1 MEQLKTLD
9 VKEALDGQK
18 GMSGFAW
25 MMFIVSALL
34 MFVDGYDNTT
44 LSMCV
49 TSMAADWGVEKGDF
63 GWVMSFS
70 NIGMIIGSFIFG
82 WIGDKFGRKSAILSS
97 LILFAVCTLFCAW
110 CTNVIQITILRIIVT
125 LGVGGLTPCVVAIN
139 NDYAPAGSKMKRVT
153 TLFVGMNFGS
163 ALTGIIAAWLLP
175 TFGWQSIMYVGAL
188 LPAIFA
194 IFTVFFIPESVA
206 WMMANRKPGDT
217 EYNDKLNAR
226 IAKAIVQIRPDLKGK
241 VTANTEFTY
250 SAAAE
255 VKEKAPVTDMFRG
268 RLKFITPL
276 LWINFLICLFVA
288 FFFKSWMPTILTMK
302 GMSVADAS
310 WQTSIM
316 MFGSMAGSLTVG
328 FVLDKIGLR
337 KAAVFPL
344 CVMATAICFGM
355 VDPGAA
361 SLALIVILG
370 FFQSYSYDINP
381 AMTPLFYPV
390 KLRSTASGVN
400 MGVARIGSITA
411 PTVGGIMIATEVAV
425 PIMFDIVVLP
435 YILSAIVIFTIMTLY
450 IKYFKDKDLDEAIYG
465 KKSAEETIAES
476 VKAKAKEDLSGN
488 D

>member
-1 MEQLKTLD
+1 MEKIKTLD

-82 WIGDKFGRKSAILSS
+82 WVGDKFGRKTSILSS
-97 LILFAVCTLFCAW
+97 LVLFAICTLLCAW
-110 CTNVIQITILRIIVT
+110 CSSVIQITVLRILVT
-125 LGVGGLTPCVVAIN
+125 IGVGGLTPCVVAIN
-139 NDYAPAGSKMKRVT
+139 NDYAPAHSKMKRVT

-188 LPAIFA
+188 LPAVFA
-194 IFTVFFIPESVA
+194 VFTVFFIPESVA

-217 EYNDKLNAR
+217 KTNAR
-226 IAKAIVQIRPDLKGK
+226 IAKAITQIRPEFKGR
-241 VTANTEFTY
+241 VTAETEFTY

-255 VKEKAPVTDMFRG
+255 VKEKAPVSDMFRG

-302 GMSVADAS
+302 GMSIADAS

-337 KAAVFPL
+337 KAGIFPL

-370 FFQSYSYDINP
+370 FFQSYTYDINP

-400 MGVARIGSITA
+400 MGVARIGSIAA
-411 PTVGGIMIATEVAV
+411 PTVGGIMIATGVAI

-435 YILSAIVIFTIMTLY
+435 YALSAIVIFTIMTLY
-450 IKYFKDKDLDEAIYG
+450 LKYFKDKDLNEAIYG
-465 KKSAEETIAES
+465 EKSETATENTED
-476 VKAKAKEDLSGN
+476 KDLS
-488 D
+488 

>member
-1 MEQLKTLD
+1 MELIKKLD

-34 MFVDGYDNTT
+34 MAVDGYDNTS

-49 TSMAADWGVEKGDF
+49 TSMAEDWGIEKGDF
-63 GWVMSFS
+63 GFVMSLS
-70 NIGMIIGSFIFG
+70 NIGMILGSFIFG
-82 WIGDKFGRKSAILSS
+82 WIGDRFGRKTAILSS
-97 LILFAVCTLFCAW
+97 LILFGVTTLFCAW
-110 CTNVIQITILRIIVT
+110 TTNLTQILIFRILVT

-139 NDYAPAGSKMKRVT
+139 NDYAPQHSKMKRVT

-163 ALTGIIAAWLLP
+163 AVTGIIAAWLLP
-175 TFGWQSIMYVGAL
+175 TFGWQSIFYVGAL
-188 LPAIFA
+188 LPLLFA
-194 IFTVFFIPESVA
+194 LFTVFFIPESAA
-206 WMMANRKPGDT
+206 WMMATKKDGDT
-217 EYNDKLNAR
+217 KTNAR
-226 IAKAIVQIRPDLKGK
+226 IAKAICQIRPDLRGK
-241 VTANTEFTY
+241 VTAETEFYY
-250 SAAAE
+250 SAASE

-268 RLKFITPL
+268 RLKYITPL

-316 MFGSMAGSLTVG
+316 MFDSMAGSLTVA

-337 KAAVFPL
+337 KAGVFPL
-344 CVMATAICFGM
+344 CVMASAICFGM

-370 FFQSYSYDINP
+370 FFQSYTYDINP

-411 PTVGGIMIATEVAV
+411 PTVGGIMIATGVAI

-435 YILSAIVIFTIMTLY
+435 YLVSSVVIFTIMTLY
-450 IKYFKDKDLDEAIYG
+450 LKYFKDKDLHEAVYG
-465 KKSAEETIAES
+465 EKAPEETPTENAQR
-476 VKAKAKEDLSGN
+476 
-488 D
+488 